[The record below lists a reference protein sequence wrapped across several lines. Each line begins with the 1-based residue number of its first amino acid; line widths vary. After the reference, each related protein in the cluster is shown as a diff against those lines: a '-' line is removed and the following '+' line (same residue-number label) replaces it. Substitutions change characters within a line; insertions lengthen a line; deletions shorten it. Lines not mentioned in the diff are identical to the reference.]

1 MTRPA
6 PRLLLV
12 AASLVVLTAG
22 CSSVDA
28 GTAEDG
34 IRTIEVV
41 IEHSLFV
48 PGTLHVEPG
57 ETVRFVVRNNDPIDH
72 EFLIGD
78 EEVQRVHEKGTEAHH
93 RAKPGEIS
101 VPAEAT
107 RSTTY
112 TFGLEGYT
120 LFGCHLPQHYDYGMK
135 GSITIS

>member
-6 PRLLLV
+6 PRLLLA
-12 AASLVVLTAG
+12 AASFVVLATG
-22 CSSVDA
+22 CSSADA
-28 GTAEDG
+28 GSRDG

-48 PGTLHVEPG
+48 PDTLHVEPG

-78 EEVQRVHEKGTEAHH
+78 EEVQRVHEEGTEAHH
-93 RAKPGEIS
+93 GARPGEIS
-101 VPAEAT
+101 VPAEAM

-112 TFGLEGYT
+112 TFGHEGYT

-135 GSITIS
+135 GSITIE